1 MIRHVA
7 VFRWNEGTTAEQVG
21 AVKAALDE
29 LPERVPSIRRYTHG
43 PDVQLGDGRW
53 DYAVVADFDDADGYR
68 SYEAHPDHLAVRSD
82 VIAPLIAQRAI
93 VQLDAEL
100 GATS

>member
-7 VFRWNEGTTAEQVG
+7 VYRWNEGTTAEQVG
-21 AVKAALDE
+21 AVTAALDE
-29 LPERVPSIRRYTHG
+29 LPGRVPSIRRYTYG

-68 SYEAHPDHLAVRSD
+68 SYEEHPDHLAVRSD
-82 VIAPLIAQRAI
+82 VIGPLIAQRAI
-93 VQLDAEL
+93 VQLEAAVD
-100 GATS
+100 ATS